1 MGMVLSRLN
10 QRYCDPLK
18 LQLVVTRHRFSAI
31 FLCKSDPLVHGMAGP
46 AVFDMA
52 ENDAPETISD
62 VFFFSGFWVSDH
74 IFCPVGLI
82 NFSKITEETNK
93 Q

>member
-1 MGMVLSRLN
+1 
-10 QRYCDPLK
+10 
-18 LQLVVTRHRFSAI
+18 
-31 FLCKSDPLVHGMAGP
+31 MAGP